1 MQKKVLVFGS
11 TGSVGRNSLEVIEKA
26 ADKFEVVGLCG
37 NSNIKEI
44 VKQIRKFR
52 PKYLCLKDKGSA
64 NQLKKRTKIK
74 FKLFSGK
81 QGLEKFSRIK
91 SDVSIMAIS
100 GIDCLKPLLIN
111 IESSKRIAL
120 ANKEAV
126 VTGAKFIFPKAKKY
140 KTKIIPIDSEINAI
154 FQLLNLTESG
164 NKEIDKI
171 YITASGG
178 ALLNY
183 DKKSLKKVTAK
194 RVLKHPTWDMG
205 KRITVD
211 SATLVNKGFEAVEAH
226 NFFNIDYKNIEI
238 LLHRQSLMHA
248 MIQLSDQSCFSCI
261 YAPDMKKPISYALFY
276 PKRMKLPKID
286 LDKEKNKYSF
296 SYSPIP
302 YKKFPLLKIIL
313 EAGKRDD
320 NSLVVL
326 NACDEV
332 VVDLFLNGK
341 IKFTQIEETIKK
353 IFENYPSKKIKSI
366 GDIYKWDNW
375 ARNKTKEILGEK

>member
-1 MQKKVLVFGS
+1 MRKKVLVFGS
-11 TGSVGRNSLEVIEKA
+11 TGSVGRNSLKVIEKVT
-26 ADKFEVVGLCG
+26 DKFEVIGLCS
-37 NSNIKEI
+37 NSNTKEI
-44 VKQIRKFR
+44 IKQIRKFR
-52 PKYLCLKDKGSA
+52 PKYVYLKDKDSA
-64 NQLKKRTKIK
+64 NQLKKRTKIQ
-74 FKLFSGK
+74 FKLFSGE

-91 SDVSIMAIS
+91 SDISIMAIS
-100 GIDCLKPLLIN
+100 GIDCLKPLLTN

-126 VTGAKFIFPKAKKY
+126 VIGAKFIFPKAKKY
-140 KTKIIPIDSEINAI
+140 KTEIIPIDSEINAI
-154 FQLLNLTESG
+154 FQLLNLTDPG
-164 NKEIDKI
+164 NKDIDKI

-178 ALLNY
+178 SLLGY

-211 SATLVNKGFEAVEAH
+211 SATLVNKGFEVVEAH
-226 NFFNIDYKNIEI
+226 NFFDIDYKNIEI

-248 MIQLSDQSCFSCI
+248 MVQLSDQSCFGCI
-261 YAPDMKKPISYALFY
+261 YFPDMKKPISYALFY
-276 PKRMKLPKID
+276 PERMKLPK
-286 LDKEKNKYSF
+286 LDKEKNRYSF

-320 NSLVVL
+320 NSLVIL

-332 VVDLFLNGK
+332 VVNLFLDGK
-341 IKFTQIEETIKK
+341 IKFTQIGKIIKK

-366 GDIYKWDNW
+366 DDIYRWDDW